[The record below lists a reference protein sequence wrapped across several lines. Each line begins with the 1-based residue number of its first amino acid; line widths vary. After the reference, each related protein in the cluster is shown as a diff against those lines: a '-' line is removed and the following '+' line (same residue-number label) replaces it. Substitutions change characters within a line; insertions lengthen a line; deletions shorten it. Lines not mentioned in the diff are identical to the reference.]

1 MAWRTDR
8 GAAARL
14 AVILT
19 AALVAAPAAAGGGKA
34 FMEGLFLDAPETAL
48 RLCRNMPLIG
58 LQCVGLDSVGKR
70 DGALTY
76 RHYLAGPVTR
86 SLRPGRG
93 DAPPADYH
101 GEVGGD
107 VVAFA
112 YQPPA
117 RAVKRYRQFLRIT
130 LGRERVYRRDRD
142 GRLRLSSERS
152 IDWFQ
157 PLSAERSMR
166 DLASASRRAGQPA
179 FADAIL
185 ALGLDE

>member
-1 MAWRTDR
+1 MALRTDR
-8 GAAARL
+8 GAAIRL
-14 AVILT
+14 VFLA
-19 AALVAAPAAAGGGKA
+19 AALVAAPAAAAGDKA

-58 LQCVGLDSVGKR
+58 LQCVGIDKVGKR
-70 DGALTY
+70 DGTLTY
-76 RHYLAGPVTR
+76 THHLAGPVTR
-86 SLRPGRG
+86 SLRPGGG
-93 DAPPADYH
+93 DAPPADYR
-101 GEVGGD
+101 GEAGDD

-117 RAVKRYRQFLRIT
+117 RAVKRYRQFLRVT
-130 LGRERVYRRDRD
+130 LARERVYRRDRD

-157 PLSAERSMR
+157 PLSAEQSMR
-166 DLASASRRAGQPA
+166 DLASAARRAGQPA